1 MSFPKAPLKRFNEQ
15 IGCAPPPGAYDVKIS
30 DGLKGPV
37 SFEKSQRF
45 RAKKDSNSDG
55 LFMDK
60 EVEFTSPTRLRKHS
74 SHGSTPNLRQK
85 PEKDLEFL
93 REIKKQ
99 KMLEKEIR
107 SLLKERAEQDKK
119 LLALEEEFKKTEVK
133 LVTAVR
139 EKSSLSANIASLERQ
154 IADLKKANELLK
166 TKFSDDSAKKRLN
179 SLSAELM
186 DTKNKVDAKDKEL
199 SCLQVTFEKQ
209 ITLLKKDLEC
219 STATLEAL
227 MENKVFL
234 EENHHVANMQRES
247 LQKELDQAQS
257 SIKALRRDHT
267 IVQEQMSVSQE
278 QLKNVS
284 AEMRQKLKEC
294 DIALQT
300 VTNRLSDQCL
310 LQEKT
315 ENQLFDSEKRLE
327 QTLQKVTLLEEQLMA
342 ANNEKSNL
350 MVEKDETEKKLAN
363 ILEEMRDI
371 KAQAEKYKLDADLIE
386 NLLMQKKQ
394 EQIVQK
400 DLLTQREQDFSIQIK
415 ELEEKYR
422 KQMENKENVLT
433 ESHAREESLKIELEL
448 IKQKLSQREDSLYV
462 LQKQEVELRSK
473 LQIEEDTSCTLRSQM
488 QNVQEEMM
496 RERRLLEDELEG
508 MLDELDSLQ
517 IAEQEADK
525 IILQLEN
532 ENKRQAEELVNL
544 EATLKEK
551 TAELERVKEKHRIA
565 VLELKEAHSNT
576 LLKLYEFESFNTSAK
591 TEIESLKSANM
602 SFLESLAIAQKSNEE
617 HQEQLQQ
624 QIKLKEDLEQ
634 QILQVK
640 EVAVK
645 TKEKLEQQL
654 LEKQEASA
662 KIKECFEQQLREQQ
676 ELEARTKEQLEQQ
689 LLQLKESAAKAI
701 EGLKQQ
707 ILEQE
712 TAAKTIEH
720 LEQQL
725 CEQEEAAAKTKE
737 SLEQKLCEQE
747 EDTLKSRESWEEQ
760 LHVQVEAMAKM
771 KESLEQQLLEQAE
784 TAAKAKESLE
794 QQLREEAEAAAKTKE
809 SLEQHI
815 HELKV
820 VAGTYAEQQHELVD
834 LKSQCAKLQDYSIK
848 MKNEYTSM
856 LESAQLN
863 LEKKE
868 AEMKAL
874 EERLFTRESELKV
887 EVAQMQ
893 SLLQTQEEIVKLR
906 DNSARNYETEEEN
919 KWRVLYEELRNKVRP
934 FQEQLDA
941 FEAEKN
947 ALLNEHGAAQEEINK
962 LSDAYAKLLGHQNQK
977 QKIKHV
983 MKLKTEN
990 CQLRQEV
997 SKLRS
1002 QLAKE
1007 KQAEKQLQEQ
1017 LNDIQNVKQFD
1028 PSKAF
1033 QHDVK
1038 ENIVPKVPLRE
1049 GNRKKI

>member
-278 QLKNVS
+278 QLK
-284 AEMRQKLKEC
+284 
-294 DIALQT
+294 
-300 VTNRLSDQCL
+300 